1 MGGDIAVPFVEF
13 LFELATAIVVAIVI
27 TIVALGI
34 DSRACRSPRPMA
46 MMTAVFAGTVG
57 CWACLISGMLAS
69 ATFAD
74 SAWCRSLC
82 WGRGFGSLLILLALL
97 VGLDGAHLGWLGS
110 NV

>member
-1 MGGDIAVPFVEF
+1 MGGGIAVPFVAF
-13 LFELATAIVVAIVI
+13 LLELATAIVVAHVI
-27 TIVALGI
+27 TLVALGVV
-34 DSRACRSPRPMA
+34 SRAFRSPIPMA
-46 MMTAVFAGTVG
+46 RTTAVLVS
-57 CWACLISGMLAS
+57 CMLAS